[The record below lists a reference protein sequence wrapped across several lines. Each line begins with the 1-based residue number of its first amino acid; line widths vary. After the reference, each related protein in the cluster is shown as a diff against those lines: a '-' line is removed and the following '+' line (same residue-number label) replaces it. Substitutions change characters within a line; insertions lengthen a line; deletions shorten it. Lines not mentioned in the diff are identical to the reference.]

1 MLGLSNQNSRYII
14 IKNVINLGW
23 KAGEMNP
30 LRFDLQHLRAF
41 VMVAEQLHF
50 KKSAE
55 LLHMTQ
61 PGLTRLIKA
70 LEEALQV
77 ALFERSTRQVK
88 LTAAGFLFLQETR
101 QVFAHLHRGIDLAQQ
116 AKHGDIGH
124 LVIAYN
130 DYAIQ
135 DVLPK
140 TLEHFKQQYPHI
152 STELVYMPT
161 QEQIL
166 GLQHGSLDLGFGI
179 AFSED
184 SEEMVVAWQ
193 PVFQDDPV
201 VLLPKVHRLA
211 GERRIALPDLANECF
226 VVGSKNH
233 WQVWRR
239 YFYLLCRQ
247 AGFYPNTV
255 QEASTM
261 TGIMSLVAANMGIAI
276 LSQSLRKYVHADLV
290 AIDLDT
296 PANYPQSFIS
306 IMWQHSN
313 SNPCVPLFINNIP
326 HPDVHA

>member
-1 MLGLSNQNSRYII
+1 
-14 IKNVINLGW
+14 
-23 KAGEMNP
+23 MNP

-41 VMVAEQLHF
+41 MMVAEQLHF

-88 LTAAGFLFLQETR
+88 LTAAGFLFLQETQ

-166 GLQHGSLDLGFGI
+166 GLQHGSLDLGFGF

-184 SEEMVVAWQ
+184 SEEMGVAWQ

-211 GERRIALPDLANECF
+211 GENRIALPDLANECF

-233 WQVWRR
+233 WQV
-239 YFYLLCRQ
+239 C
-247 AGFYPNTV
+247 PNQWPPNRHERICAAIATKW
-255 QEASTM
+255 QCPCSTPP
-261 TGIMSLVAANMGIAI
+261 S
-276 LSQSLRKYVHADLV
+276 S
-290 AIDLDT
+290 
-296 PANYPQSFIS
+296 
-306 IMWQHSN
+306 
-313 SNPCVPLFINNIP
+313 
-326 HPDVHA
+326 

>member
-152 STELVYMPT
+152 STDLVYMPT

-166 GLQHGSLDLGFGI
+166 GLQHGSLDLGFGF

-184 SEEMVVAWQ
+184 SEEMGVAWQ

-201 VLLPKVHRLA
+201 VLLPKVHT
-211 GERRIALPDLANECF
+211 
-226 VVGSKNH
+226 
-233 WQVWRR
+233 WQASAA
-239 YFYLLCRQ
+239 LLCLIWPTSVLWWVLKTI
-247 AGFYPNTV
+247 GKC
-255 QEASTM
+255 
-261 TGIMSLVAANMGIAI
+261 GGAI
-276 LSQSLRKYVHADLV
+276 FTCCVGKRAFIPTQCKK
-290 AIDLDT
+290 
-296 PANYPQSFIS
+296 PAP
-306 IMWQHSN
+306 
-313 SNPCVPLFINNIP
+313 
-326 HPDVHA
+326 